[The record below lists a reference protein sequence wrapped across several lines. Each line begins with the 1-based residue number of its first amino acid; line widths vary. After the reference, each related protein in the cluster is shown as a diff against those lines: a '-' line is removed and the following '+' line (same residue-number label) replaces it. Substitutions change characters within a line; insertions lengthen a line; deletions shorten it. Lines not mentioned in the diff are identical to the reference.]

1 MKVHFYNNDCKYRL
15 PAKRLTASWLC
26 RVAEAEGVEFEELS
40 YIFCS
45 SERLLEMNREFLGH
59 DYRTDVITFENSFCG
74 PQPPPQG
81 ARKACFA
88 SARSGEIYID
98 VDTVADNARQYGV
111 AKLMEMRRVMVH
123 GLLHLCG
130 YDDMTPIQ
138 VTRMREKEDFY
149 LRWI

>member
-1 MKVHFYNNDCKYRL
+1 MKSPFRAPTALWGKY
-15 PAKRLTASWLC
+15 
-26 RVAEAEGVEFEELS
+26 G
-40 YIFCS
+40 
-45 SERLLEMNREFLGH
+45 
-59 DYRTDVITFENSFCG
+59 
-74 PQPPPQG
+74 
-81 ARKACFA
+81 KACFA